1 MDFNDHDNAKVAAQS
16 CAGFRFQGAN
26 KGINVRFSDN
36 NKRDGARGNGSVNGS
51 GYK

>member
-36 NKRDGARGNGSVNGS
+36 NKRDGGRVNGS
-51 GYK
+51 GNV